1 MKKKRIFILAVL
13 ITVRPFVFAQDA
25 AAIIN
30 ENEARR
36 IIQYLA
42 ADSMRG
48 RGNGSLELLKAGIFI
63 GNEFRKSGLHTWP
76 GYFSYYMPFRP
87 FGGQKNVVT
96 DELVWNGQKMLPE
109 AFLFMHP
116 APGNYPAKN
125 LDSFT
130 VIKVDSFFTED
141 ILSSYD
147 HIKTDLLL
155 WSNQPQPD
163 KENYFPVRIKTAPE
177 GLKRNVLLVCALK
190 PPDSIMLSGVSNYY
204 SNVEY
209 NVAAVLPGRSKKH
222 EVVLF
227 SAHYDHEGVYERK
240 KKDGIL
246 NGANDNASGVTA
258 LLLLADYFA
267 KRNDNERT
275 LLFCA
280 FAGEEL
286 GLLGS
291 KNFVDAIHTKPI
303 VAGIN
308 IEMIGVPQYGK
319 NKIFITGYNNSS
331 LPAILKKQFQSTPV
345 EVRPGPSEEE
355 KELFKRSDNFP
366 FVEKGVPAHSI
377 MSSDD
382 DDKCYHQP
390 CDEVKRINISHMTTV
405 IKAIAAATQSLISGE
420 ETPAKVEK

>member
-1 MKKKRIFILAVL
+1 MKKITFILAVL
-13 ITVRPFVFAQDA
+13 LSVQPFVFAQHTAD
-25 AAIIN
+25 IIN
-30 ENEARR
+30 ENDARR

-48 RGNGSLELLKAGIFI
+48 RGNGSPELLRAGIFI
-63 GNEFRKSGLHTWP
+63 GNEFRKSGLNPWP
-76 GYFSYYMPFRP
+76 GYFGYYMPFRP

-96 DELVWNGQKMLPE
+96 DELVWNGQKVLPE
-109 AFLFMHP
+109 AFLYMHLT
-116 APGNYPAKN
+116 PGNYAPRS
-125 LDSFT
+125 LDGFT

-141 ILSSYD
+141 ILASYD
-147 HIKTDLLL
+147 HIKSDILL
-155 WSNQPQPD
+155 WSNRPQPD
-163 KENYFPVRIKTAPE
+163 KENYFPSRIKTAAD
-177 GLKRNVLLVCALK
+177 GLKRNVLLVCALA
-190 PPDSIMLSGVSNYY
+190 PPDSIKLSGVSNYY

-209 NVAAVLPGRSKKH
+209 NVAGILPGRSKKN
-222 EVVLF
+222 EVILF
-227 SAHYDHEGVYERK
+227 SAHYDHEGVYARK
-240 KKDGIL
+240 RKDGIL

-258 LLLLADYFA
+258 LLMLADYFA

-291 KNFVDAIHTKPI
+291 KNFVDVINTKPI

-308 IEMIGVPQYGK
+308 IEMIGIPQYGK
-319 NKIFITGYNNSS
+319 NNIFITGYNQSS
-331 LPAILKKQFQSTPV
+331 LPAILEKGFSATPV
-345 EVRPGPSEEE
+345 NVKIGPSEEE

-390 CDEVKRINISHMTTV
+390 CDEIKRINIPHMTTV
-405 IKAIAAATQSLISGE
+405 IKAIAIAAQSLINGE
-420 ETPAKVEK
+420 ETPARVN

>member
-1 MKKKRIFILAVL
+1 MKKITFILAVL
-13 ITVRPFVFAQDA
+13 LSVQLVVFAQHATDV
-25 AAIIN
+25 IK
-30 ENEARR
+30 ESEARR
-36 IIQYLA
+36 ILQYLA
-42 ADSMRG
+42 ADSMKG
-48 RGNGSLELLKAGIFI
+48 RGNGSAELLQAGIFI
-63 GNEFRKSGLHTWP
+63 GNEFHKSGLHPWP

-96 DELVWNGQKMLPE
+96 DELVWNGQQMLPE
-109 AFLFMHP
+109 AFLFLHP
-116 APGNYPAKN
+116 TPGNYAPRS
-125 LDSFT
+125 LDGFT
-130 VIKVDSFFTED
+130 VIKVDSFFTEG
-141 ILSSYD
+141 ILAFYD
-147 HIKTDLLL
+147 TIKTDLLL

-163 KENYFPVRIKTAPE
+163 KENYFPVRIKTDPE
-177 GLKRNVLLVCALK
+177 GLKRNVLLVCALA
-190 PPDSIMLSGVSNYY
+190 PPDSIQLSGVNNYY

-209 NVAAVLPGRSKKH
+209 NVAAILPGRSKKH

-227 SAHYDHEGVYERK
+227 SAHYDHEGVYARK
-240 KKDGIL
+240 RKDGIL
-246 NGANDNASGVTA
+246 NGANDNASGVAA

-291 KNFVDAIHTKPI
+291 KHFVDVINTKPI

-308 IEMIGVPQYGK
+308 IEMIGIPEYGK
-319 NKIFITGYNNSS
+319 NNIFITGYNRSS
-331 LPAILKKQFQSTPV
+331 LPAILEKGFSATPV
-345 EVRPGPSEEE
+345 NVMAGPSEEE

-366 FVEKGVPAHSI
+366 FVEKGVSAHSI

-390 CDEVKRINISHMTTV
+390 CDEIKRIHIAHMTRV
-405 IKAIAAATQSLISGE
+405 IKAIAIAAQSLINGE
-420 ETPAKVEK
+420 ETPARVN